1 MSDPL
6 KQLLASRGPGLVR
19 PAWKPVKAAPSSRNT
34 RNTRN
39 TRSSSNTQKTWNSQG
54 SRFGGCRPY
63 RRPGFRWPRCG
74 ECSHQKAFLCQVEGR
89 SLPPLAREL
98 THLKNGLLQVF
109 LCLECLPYEGV
120 FDDVEVVQGDAL
132 VPSLQGLAA
141 TALAEAEVG
150 LHTLPEKLI
159 LEVRVFTEQFSAQEG
174 QDLLEEV
181 EVESWEMKGG
191 REEEGEEV
199 PSMTEIQD
207 AVELEDLD
215 DVDEAP
221 AELVLLPQHRER
233 QGRKLGWAGT
243 GVKIGGWVNWCQS
256 PEYPTCP
263 DCKVAMTVPLLQME
277 EDDGILAFGWG
288 DAGTAHVT
296 LCPACHRPGLGW
308 ACC

>member
-1 MSDPL
+1 MPDPL
-6 KQLLASRGPGLVR
+6 EQLLASRGPGLVR
-19 PAWKPVKAAPSSRNT
+19 PAWKPVKAAVAHNT
-34 RNTRN
+34 RGSRD
-39 TRSSSNTQKTWNSQG
+39 TRSSMNTQTTRNCQG

-74 ECSHQKAFLCQVEGR
+74 ECSQQKAFLCQVEGR
-89 SLPPLAREL
+89 SLPQEAREL

-109 LCLECLPYEGV
+109 LCLECLPFESV
-120 FDDVEVVQGDAL
+120 FEDVQVLQGEDL

-141 TALAEAEVG
+141 SALAEAGVG

-159 LEVRVFTEQFSAQEG
+159 LEVKGFTEQFSAIEG
-174 QDLLEEV
+174 QELLEEV

-191 REEEGEEV
+191 REGEGEEV
-199 PSMTEIQD
+199 PSMTEIHD
-207 AVELEDLD
+207 ADVVEDLD
-215 DVDEAP
+215 DMDEAP
-221 AELVLLPQHRER
+221 AELVLLPQYRER

-263 DCKVAMTVPLLQME
+263 DCKVRMTVTLLQME
-277 EDDGILAFGWG
+277 DHDGILAFGWG

-296 LCPACHRPGLGW
+296 LCPSCDRPGLGW